1 MGEVELSPYLEKAL
15 LLTLSLKMDG
25 ADWLARL
32 DLLLV
37 LLLAPSGSE
46 SEIPDE
52 LIPDELGLSYRDGLA
67 PEADFL
73 FMLT

>member
-1 MGEVELSPYLEKAL
+1 MSPYLEKAL
-15 LLTLSLKMDG
+15 LLTFSLKTDG
-25 ADWLARL
+25 ADWSARL

-46 SEIPDE
+46 SENPDE
-52 LIPDELGLSYRDGLA
+52 LIPDELGLSYRDGLG
-67 PEADFL
+67 PEADLL